1 MYQQKV
7 QKEENSSSSKQ
18 KKKISEWWNNRKQ
31 RIHRQIEYA
40 RLKRIRKNTVPPYT
54 YCKNCGTR
62 LEGMYCYQCGQY
74 ALDPRQ
80 PFQKYV
86 KQYFE
91 NVYQYDS
98 KIWRTVWILFSR
110 PGFLT
115 REFNDGKISSYVH
128 PFRLYMF
135 ISVVFFTIFFML
147 TSDKIAH
154 VLLNVN
160 APKFSEQVIAQL
172 KSGKALP
179 DTTVFAYHG
188 YELQEALKSQGV
200 QQADSLIQV
209 IPLSTHEKTLSK
221 VCMPCIVFNGYYRPT
236 RLRDADQDEISK
248 YLETVSLTE
257 SIDEKVLYPMDSII
271 NQMDEDEQNIF
282 KTFDLT
288 TNFRLD
294 SLDNVHSLVPIYD
307 WNNNETKYL
316 NQLRGESF
324 FNELLGELSKWTPF
338 YMMFLL
344 PVLALFFRLAYHKQ
358 RMPYMWHFVH
368 AIHINTVFLFLLPI
382 PLFPIFLAD
391 NPNSIFPQTAQL
403 LLLFSIGLFVYT
415 YISQYTVYRDGWIRT
430 LFKSLLIYVSFSVLS
445 IGIALSLLLWL
456 LYIIGGNIL

>member
-1 MYQQKV
+1 M
-7 QKEENSSSSKQ
+7 
-18 KKKISEWWNNRKQ
+18 
-31 RIHRQIEYA
+31 HRRIEYA
-40 RLKRIRKNTVPPYT
+40 RLKRIRKNTVPQYT

-74 ALDPRQ
+74 ALDTRQ

-98 KIWRTVWILFSR
+98 KMWRTVWILFSR

-115 REFNDGKISSYVH
+115 REFNNGKISSYVH

-135 ISVVFFTIFFML
+135 ISVVFFTLFFML

-172 KSGKALP
+172 KSGTALP

-200 QQADSLIQV
+200 KQADSLIQV
-209 IPLSTHEKTLSK
+209 IPLSAHEKALGK
-221 VCMPCIVFNGYYRPT
+221 VCMPRIVFNGYYRPT
-236 RLRDADQDEISK
+236 RLRNSDQDEIGD
-248 YLETVSLTE
+248 YLEAVSLIGN
-257 SIDEKVLYPMDSII
+257 IDKETSYRVDSII
-271 NQMDEDEQNIF
+271 AQMDEDEKSMF
-282 KTFDLT
+282 KAFNFPA
-288 TNFRLD
+288 NFRLD
-294 SLDNVHSLVPIYD
+294 SLKNVHSRVPIYD

-344 PVLALFFRLAYHKQ
+344 PVLALFFQLAYHKQ

-382 PLFPIFLAD
+382 PLLPVFLAD
-391 NPNSIFPQTAQL
+391 NPGSTFPQAVQL
-403 LLLFSIGLFVYT
+403 LLFFGFGLFIYT
-415 YISQYTVYRDGWIRT
+415 YVSQYTVYRNGWIRT
-430 LFKSLLIYVSFSVLS
+430 LIKSLLIYVSFSILS
-445 IGIALSLLLWL
+445 IGIAIGLLLWL

>member
-172 KSGKALP
+172 NSGKALP
-179 DTTVFAYHG
+179 GHHYFR
-188 YELQEALKSQGV
+188 
-200 QQADSLIQV
+200 
-209 IPLSTHEKTLSK
+209 LSRVRATGST
-221 VCMPCIVFNGYYRPT
+221 
-236 RLRDADQDEISK
+236 EISRSPTSRQPYTSHSTQYARK
-248 YLETVSLTE
+248 NTQQSMYALHCIQRILPP
-257 SIDEKVLYPMDSII
+257 YP
-271 NQMDEDEQNIF
+271 
-282 KTFDLT
+282 T
-288 TNFRLD
+288 TGCRPGRNR
-294 SLDNVHSLVPIYD
+294 
-307 WNNNETKYL
+307 
-316 NQLRGESF
+316 
-324 FNELLGELSKWTPF
+324 
-338 YMMFLL
+338 
-344 PVLALFFRLAYHKQ
+344 
-358 RMPYMWHFVH
+358 
-368 AIHINTVFLFLLPI
+368 
-382 PLFPIFLAD
+382 
-391 NPNSIFPQTAQL
+391 
-403 LLLFSIGLFVYT
+403 
-415 YISQYTVYRDGWIRT
+415 
-430 LFKSLLIYVSFSVLS
+430 
-445 IGIALSLLLWL
+445 
-456 LYIIGGNIL
+456 

>member
-1 MYQQKV
+1 
-7 QKEENSSSSKQ
+7 
-18 KKKISEWWNNRKQ
+18 
-31 RIHRQIEYA
+31 
-40 RLKRIRKNTVPPYT
+40 
-54 YCKNCGTR
+54 
-62 LEGMYCYQCGQY
+62 MYCYQCGQY

-160 APKFSEQVIAQL
+160 APNFSEQVIAQL

-209 IPLSTHEKTLSK
+209 IPLSTHEKTLS
-221 VCMPCIVFNGYYRPT
+221 
-236 RLRDADQDEISK
+236 
-248 YLETVSLTE
+248 
-257 SIDEKVLYPMDSII
+257 
-271 NQMDEDEQNIF
+271 
-282 KTFDLT
+282 
-288 TNFRLD
+288 
-294 SLDNVHSLVPIYD
+294 
-307 WNNNETKYL
+307 
-316 NQLRGESF
+316 
-324 FNELLGELSKWTPF
+324 
-338 YMMFLL
+338 
-344 PVLALFFRLAYHKQ
+344 
-358 RMPYMWHFVH
+358 
-368 AIHINTVFLFLLPI
+368 
-382 PLFPIFLAD
+382 
-391 NPNSIFPQTAQL
+391 
-403 LLLFSIGLFVYT
+403 
-415 YISQYTVYRDGWIRT
+415 
-430 LFKSLLIYVSFSVLS
+430 
-445 IGIALSLLLWL
+445 
-456 LYIIGGNIL
+456 